1 MPTLSEIKS
10 ANLFIAGSLGV
21 FWREYDADADDLPDD
36 VATTVDGARAE
47 LELLGFSLLGATTNE
62 GSNFRE
68 SKQRTKHYV
77 HQQRNPVLVTEDQV
91 EAVFQTTL
99 HEMLNQDAISAA
111 YGGGTWT
118 TTANGNALFVPPEPG
133 TLSYGTFVIDALFN
147 NSITRYVMERCTTGG
162 DTDVALRP
170 TELSG
175 VPMTVDAL
183 SPTNAPAAWYMVAPQ
198 PEGGGS

>member
-1 MPTLSEIKS
+1 MPTLSEITP

-21 FWREYDADADDLPDD
+21 FWREYDAGADDLPED
-36 VATTVDGARAE
+36 VATTIDGARTE
-47 LELLGFSLLGATTNE
+47 LEALNFVLLGATTNE

-68 SKQRTKHYV
+68 TKQRTKHYV

-99 HEMLNQDAISAA
+99 HEYLNQDAIVAA

-118 TTANGNALFVPPEPG
+118 TTSNGNAMFVPPEPG
-133 TLSYGTFVIDALFN
+133 TLAYGTFVVDALFN
-147 NSITRYVMERCTTGG
+147 NQITRYVLERCTTGG
-162 DTDVALRP
+162 DTDVPLRP
-170 TELSG
+170 TQMTG

-183 SPTNAPAAWYMVAPQ
+183 SPTNAPAAWYMIAPN
-198 PEGGGS
+198 PGGGS